1 MLTLNHFKSYLYCK
15 QLKWQL
21 KRSQNTSIPIP
32 QTAFWNSQGKGKG
45 GGQGGGGGGGGMFLH
60 VDLEIKRQLGGTYD

>member
-1 MLTLNHFKSYLYCK
+1 M
-15 QLKWQL
+15 

-45 GGQGGGGGGGGMFLH
+45 GDQGGGGEVMFLN